1 MAQLNKTCLCC
12 SIRYSY
18 CPSCSRA
25 DKLAPTWKSEFCS
38 EPCMTLWTTLTKY
51 NMNMFTKAE
60 AKSIISDLDLKPI
73 DAYVACVKRDYDKV
87 MAEDKKPKRGKR
99 IEIKPVDEVIEIE
112 QEVVESI
119 LEDNQFIVKVDAEIK
134 NITEDEIVVEVT
146 PRKKAQEESHEVV
159 EKENE

>member
-12 SIRYSY
+12 STRYSY

-51 NMNMFTKAE
+51 NMSMFTKAE

-73 DAYVACVKRDYDKV
+73 DAYVACVKRDYNKV
-87 MAEDKKPKRGKR
+87 MEPEKKSRRAQKKVEPI
-99 IEIKPVDEVIEIE
+99 IEMVQQIE
-112 QEVVESI
+112 QPAV
-119 LEDNQFIVKVDAEIK
+119 AEL
-134 NITEDEIVVEVT
+134 
-146 PRKKAQEESHEVV
+146 HEVV
-159 EKENE
+159 IEKENE